1 MISESALSLVIPPDA
16 KESAPEAARAVLPS
30 LARRAGGILTP
41 MSGLGD
47 VLIKRLEAT
56 GRFQFSSTIVTEDTS
71 LH

>member
-1 MISESALSLVIPPDA
+1 MITESALSLVIPPDA
-16 KESAPEAARAVLPS
+16 KESAPEAARAALPS
-30 LARRAGGILTP
+30 LARRGGGILTS

-56 GRFQFSSTIVTEDTS
+56 GQFQFSSTIITEDAR